1 MAEQTRSGKLKRLVA
16 VQRHLERM
24 AEQELAEATRQRAE
38 VANSIDQVVDAI
50 GSVDIV
56 HTAFAQQYA
65 WRLGRL
71 TLRDQQLE
79 GMQGLIEQTV
89 LKERT
94 KADRLEEHMLEARAD
109 ELRESDDNAVY
120 DIIDQRFSAGAP
132 ASSKVQKP

>member
-1 MAEQTRSGKLKRLVA
+1 MAEQNRSQKLKRLVA
-16 VQRHLERM
+16 VQRHLEQM

-38 VANSIDQVVDAI
+38 VGNSIDQVVDAI
-50 GSVDIV
+50 GSIEIV
-56 HTAFAQQYA
+56 HMAFSQQYA

-79 GMQGLIEQTV
+79 AMQKLIEVNV

-94 KADRLEEHMLEARAD
+94 KADRLEEHMLEARAA

-120 DIIDQRFSAGAP
+120 DIIDQQFAAVAP

>member
-1 MAEQTRSGKLKRLVA
+1 MTDQNRSKKLKRLVA
-16 VQRHLERM
+16 VQRHLEQM
-24 AEQELAEATRQRAE
+24 AEQELAEATRTRNE
-38 VANSIDQVVDAI
+38 VGHSIDQVVDAI

-79 GMQGLIEQTV
+79 AMQRLIEMNV
-89 LKERT
+89 LRERT
-94 KADRLEEHMLEARAD
+94 KADRLEEHMLEARAA

-120 DIIDQRFSAGAP
+120 DIIDQRFASVAP